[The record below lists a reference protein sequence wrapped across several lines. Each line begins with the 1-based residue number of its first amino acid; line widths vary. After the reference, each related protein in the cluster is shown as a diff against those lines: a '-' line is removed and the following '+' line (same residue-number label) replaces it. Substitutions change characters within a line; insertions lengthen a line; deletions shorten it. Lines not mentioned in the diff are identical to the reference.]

1 MYNVS
6 KEDLINMAILE
17 YGALLKINGKFI
29 NKNMDLFMD
38 CSDTGYICEKA
49 TYYDKNIKKD
59 REVFIDGMFY
69 VYAGDENFMLCFS
82 KAGFSVIS
90 HNKIIGSV
98 VFSQFLSETFY
109 FDDLPSVTLE
119 MLDKS
124 VKYKSFIPCNY
135 MFDHIKEKIGK
146 KKKRVIRRYCK
157 KYGKVMEK
165 GYCTRWKASWVYNG
179 NHYEVIFGYGI
190 DNDEKSWNDTKD
202 DFGFSDTEKRI
213 VDEWFSN
220 SEDNVD

>member
-1 MYNVS
+1 
-6 KEDLINMAILE
+6 
-17 YGALLKINGKFI
+17 
-29 NKNMDLFMD
+29 MD

-109 FDDLPSVTLE
+109 FDGLPSVTLE
-119 MLDKS
+119 MLDKECEIQKFYTLQLY
-124 VKYKSFIPCNY
+124 V
-135 MFDHIKEKIGK
+135 
-146 KKKRVIRRYCK
+146 
-157 KYGKVMEK
+157 
-165 GYCTRWKASWVYNG
+165 
-179 NHYEVIFGYGI
+179 
-190 DNDEKSWNDTKD
+190 
-202 DFGFSDTEKRI
+202 
-213 VDEWFSN
+213 
-220 SEDNVD
+220 

>member
-1 MYNVS
+1 
-6 KEDLINMAILE
+6 MAILE

-109 FDDLPSVTLE
+109 FDGLPL
-119 MLDKS
+119 
-124 VKYKSFIPCNY
+124 
-135 MFDHIKEKIGK
+135 
-146 KKKRVIRRYCK
+146 
-157 KYGKVMEK
+157 
-165 GYCTRWKASWVYNG
+165 
-179 NHYEVIFGYGI
+179 
-190 DNDEKSWNDTKD
+190 
-202 DFGFSDTEKRI
+202 
-213 VDEWFSN
+213 
-220 SEDNVD
+220 